1 MSERDD
7 DQQVM
12 EPTIKPA
19 KRPASTPAPNGGTGQ
34 STWDHDDDG
43 RGQPDPP
50 VRGTTKPAK
59 LFDAMSEEAKAHEA
73 QEPAPGE
80 QKPS

>member
-19 KRPASTPAPNGGTGQ
+19 KRPASTPAPNGETART
-34 STWDHDDDG
+34 SLEHDG

-59 LFDAMSEEAKAHEA
+59 LFDGMSEEAKAQEA
-73 QEPAPGE
+73 QEPVPGE